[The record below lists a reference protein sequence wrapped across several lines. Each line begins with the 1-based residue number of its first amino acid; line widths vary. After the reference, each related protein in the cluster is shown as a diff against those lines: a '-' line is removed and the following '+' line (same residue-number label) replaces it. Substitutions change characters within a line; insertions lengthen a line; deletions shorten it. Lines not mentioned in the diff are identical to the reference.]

1 MSQELK
7 NNLNKIIKSTPNKI
21 KVKKKTMKV
30 NNIIGLE
37 DEHKKKK
44 RIGITL
50 RNIKRRVTK

>member
-1 MSQELK
+1 
-7 NNLNKIIKSTPNKI
+7 
-21 KVKKKTMKV
+21 MKV

-37 DEHKKKK
+37 DEHQKIKK